1 MALDVRAWDATKPPE
16 PSLID
21 DCVHCGFCLPTC
33 PTYVLWGEE
42 MDSPRG
48 RIQLMALGHEPG
60 TTVSD
65 ELALHLDNCLG
76 CMACVTACPS
86 GVQYD
91 KLIEDARGQVERRY
105 RRDLPDRLH
114 RKLIWTLFPHPGRLR
129 AAAPLLWLQKRLGV
143 EALLDRAGVF
153 ARFPRL
159 GALAGLAPEV
169 RPDKAMARLPE
180 HTPAIGE
187 RRGTV
192 GFVQG
197 CVQRVFFGHV
207 NRATVEVLAAEGF
220 DVWSPAAP
228 RCCGALQLH
237 AGHDAD
243 ARALAKATI
252 ERFERC
258 DVVVANA
265 AGCGSA
271 MKDYAHTLR
280 DEPEWVGRA
289 EAFAGRVRDVSEFLA
304 EHEPVARRRPMPLRL
319 AYHDACHLAHAQGVR
334 AQPRALLRAIPGL
347 ELVEPNEWELCCGS
361 AGIYNL
367 VKPEPAQ
374 ELGERKVANLRATGA
389 QAIVAANPGC
399 TLQIQSISAA
409 QGAPLPVFHPM
420 EILHAAVCDGRLRNP
435 LPRGAR
441 TA

>member
-16 PSLID
+16 PDLID

-33 PTYVLWGEE
+33 PTYLLWGEE

-48 RIQLMALGHEPG
+48 RIQLMDLGHQEG
-60 TTVSD
+60 TTLSD

-91 KLIEDARGQVERRY
+91 KLIEDARQQVERRY
-105 RRDLPDRLH
+105 ERDLSDRLH

-129 AAAPLLWLQKRLGV
+129 AAAPLLWLQKRLGA
-143 EALLDRAGVF
+143 ERLLDRVGVF

-169 RPDKAMARLPE
+169 RPDRAMARLPE
-180 HTPAIGE
+180 HTPAVGE
-187 RRGTV
+187 RRGSV
-192 GFVQG
+192 GFLQG

-207 NRATVEVLAAEGF
+207 NRATVGVLAAEGF
-220 DVWSPAAP
+220 DVWSPAQP

-237 AGHDAD
+237 AGHERD

-252 ERFERC
+252 ERFEAC

-280 DEPEWVGRA
+280 DEPAWAARA
-289 EAFAGRVRDVSEFLA
+289 QAFTEKVRDVSEFLA
-304 EHEPVARRRPMPLRL
+304 EQEPRAVRRAIPLKL
-319 AYHDACHLAHAQGVR
+319 AYHDACHLAHAQAVR
-334 AQPRALLRAIPGL
+334 AQPRALLAGIPEL
-347 ELVEPNEWELCCGS
+347 ELLEPAEWEICCGS

-367 VKPEPAQ
+367 VKPEPAR

-389 QAIVAANPGC
+389 QAIAAANPGC
-399 TLQIQSISAA
+399 ALQIQAISAA
-409 QGAPLPVFHPM
+409 QGEPLPVFHPM
-420 EILHAAVCDGRLRNP
+420 EVLHAALTDGRLRNP
-435 LPRGAR
+435 LPREAR